1 MTWILK
7 VAKIGLVSLVVL
19 LAVVVTLLPFVVRW
33 QAVAWLERQGLE
45 ASIGYVDIRPVLGA
59 VQVNDVR
66 ITASNGEHLTI
77 GELHFNIAWRPLLD
91 QWLQV
96 ENFLLDNVAVDLVM
110 EPDILRVGGIPIP
123 VNGQDPD
130 ASEESV
136 PGVINR
142 LSLEKI
148 ELHQLAFCYSRV
160 NAQNERL
167 VSQCASL
174 GELSQTGG
182 LEVSLGEQGRFSLPG
197 INLKDIQWY
206 DQQQPLSLAV
216 IESLS
221 VSDIVSPDMT
231 SWSVGKLD
239 LAALALLPDSDQAL
253 MIESLGLR
261 ELNAAEEITARQL
274 LLGEVAVSLQ
284 PGADGALAFAPA
296 LMTRI
301 GELAS
306 SPATA
311 TASVDQAAATE
322 ATRISLQTL
331 TLARLDVAS
340 DRPLLGLSA
349 LGLEALSLQGAE
361 VSLARAQLSDLGVL
375 PGTDDALA
383 LEKLVLTGLAV
394 GGNIAVDT
402 LLLGDARVH
411 LQPGRQGELTF
422 APALM
427 AQLSPSSDDQSLA
440 ETADNSLNDQTPQG
454 RSAMGFSLGKL
465 TTAGLQ
471 VTADRELLSLA
482 SLELEKLALQGADVS
497 LAGLRFASLGVLSGT
512 DDALAIEKLALTG
525 LNIGEDVAID
535 DLSLGKVEVHLQ
547 DGQHGE
553 LAFAPTLMAQLSP
566 STDDQALGKN
576 SEDSPN
582 TAPPQNN
589 SAMGFS
595 LGRLTTAGV
604 HVRAERELL
613 SLTALQLQQL
623 NLKNESLGLDRLAID
638 TLMLL
643 SPAAPISRVE
653 HYISVPGLSLDGFS
667 KDSDGL
673 VLSSLSITDPA
684 LFLHRGS
691 GGELIMLEELAGFA
705 GQPAEV
711 KNTGQQVPES
721 DSAPFSIKIG
731 EVRIGENGQLRVL
744 DESVSP
750 PLAQEFSKLNFS
762 IRHLDASRPA
772 EGGAINFHLGVNRF
786 GYLKLSGDL
795 APFGDTLNTAIGGE
809 LNGLDVRDLSGYAG
823 KYIGYHLDQGT
834 VDADIDV
841 KVEQDQINAAITTRF
856 NKLEVS
862 SIPEADLPEGA
873 EQLGVPLEFAL
884 ALLRDN
890 DGMIELKL
898 PIGGNIHSPDF
909 SLNHIIGK
917 VLFKVISETVI
928 SYYLPFGLL
937 AKSLVENS
945 LASLAFQPVA
955 FAPGLATLDAPA
967 LENLKTLAE
976 MLQNRQQLHLVF
988 CAPAT
993 LQDWRANFAP
1003 DEPSQEKTEETQRE
1017 STDKPEAA
1025 PEPVITPEQ
1034 ATAMTALADQRT
1046 EATKAYL
1053 VNAGVKPG
1061 QVIPCSSF
1069 FDQARDSAPEMTITI
1084 GQ

>member
-7 VAKIGLVSLVVL
+7 VAKVGLVTLVVL

-66 ITASNGEHLTI
+66 VIAPSGEHLAI

-96 ENFLLDNVAVDLVM
+96 EDVSLDNVAVDLVM
-110 EPDILRVGGIPIP
+110 GPDILRVGGIPIP
-123 VNGQDPD
+123 VTEQVKDE
-130 ASEESV
+130 SEEPA
-136 PGVINR
+136 PGVLNR

-167 VSQCASL
+167 VNQCASL
-174 GELSQTGG
+174 GELSQTGD
-182 LEVSLGEQGRFSLPG
+182 LQVSLGEQGRFSLPG

-221 VSDIVSPDMT
+221 VTGIASADMT

-239 LAALALLPDSDQAL
+239 LAELALLPDSDQVLMVDSLAL
-253 MIESLGLR
+253 Q
-261 ELNAAEEITARQL
+261 ELAAGKAITVGQL
-274 LLGEVAVSLQ
+274 LLGAVAVKLQ
-284 PGADGALAFAPA
+284 PDAGGALAFAPA

-322 ATRISLQTL
+322 ATRISLQAL

-340 DRPLLGLSA
+340 DRPLLGFSA
-349 LGLEALSLQGAE
+349 LGLEELSLQGTD
-361 VSLARAQLSDLGVL
+361 VSLAHAQLSDLGVL
-375 PGTDDALA
+375 PGTDDSLA
-383 LEKLVLTGLAV
+383 LKKLVLTGLAV
-394 GGNIAVDT
+394 GENIAVDA
-402 LLLGDARVH
+402 LSLGDARVH
-411 LQPGRQGELTF
+411 LQPGQHGELTF
-422 APALM
+422 APILM
-427 AQLSPSSDDQSLA
+427 AQLSPAPVEPTPVD
-440 ETADNSLNDQTPQG
+440 TADASLNEETPQVG
-454 RSAMGFSLGKL
+454 STM
-465 TTAGLQ
+465 
-471 VTADRELLSLA
+471 
-482 SLELEKLALQGADVS
+482 
-497 LAGLRFASLGVLSGT
+497 
-512 DDALAIEKLALTG
+512 
-525 LNIGEDVAID
+525 
-535 DLSLGKVEVHLQ
+535 DLSM
-547 DGQHGE
+547 GQ
-553 LAFAPTLMAQLSP
+553 
-566 STDDQALGKN
+566 
-576 SEDSPN
+576 
-582 TAPPQNN
+582 
-589 SAMGFS
+589 
-595 LGRLTTAGV
+595 LTTAGV

-623 NLKNESLGLDRLAID
+623 NFKGESLGLDQLSID
-638 TLMLL
+638 ALRLL
-643 SPAAPISRVE
+643 SPATPVSGVE
-653 HYISVPGLSLDGFS
+653 HYVSVPRLSLGGLSKGSDTLALD
-667 KDSDGL
+667 
-673 VLSSLSITDPA
+673 SLSLTDPE
-684 LFLHRGS
+684 LFLHRGR
-691 GGELIMLEELAGFA
+691 GGELLMLEELAGFA
-705 GQPAEV
+705 GQPIESEHAEQPAAE
-711 KNTGQQVPES
+711 G
-721 DSAPFSIKIG
+721 DSAPLQLRIG

-750 PLAQEFSKLNFS
+750 PLAQQFSKLDFS
-762 IRHLDASRPA
+762 IRHLDATRPA
-772 EGGAINFHLGVNRF
+772 EGGAINFQLGVNRF

-795 APFGDTLNTAIGGE
+795 APFGDTLSTSIGGE

-841 KVEQDQINAAITTRF
+841 KVKQDQVAATIITRF

-909 SLNHIIGK
+909 SLNQIIGK

-955 FAPGLATLDAPA
+955 FTPGLATLDAPA

-976 MLQNRQQLHLVF
+976 MLQSRQQLHLVF

-993 LQDWRANFAP
+993 LQDWRASFAP
-1003 DEPSQEKTEETQRE
+1003 AVPSQEKNEEAQPD
-1017 STDKPEAA
+1017 SADKAEAT

-1034 ATAMTALADQRT
+1034 VAAMTALADQRT
-1046 EATKAYL
+1046 EAAKAYL
-1053 VNAGVKPG
+1053 VDAGVKPG
-1061 QVIPCSSF
+1061 QVIPCSSAF
-1069 FDQARDSAPEMTITI
+1069 EQARDSAPEMTITI